1 MPTTPPEALV
11 PVRDAV
17 ALARQQRDDDR
28 ACRRA
33 LAAGSRS
40 FATAALLLP
49 RRLRR
54 STAAWYAFCRH
65 ADDVIDLGDDPGA
78 ALDQLHALLDRV
90 YAGRPAEVSLERAL
104 LRCVADHGIARA
116 VPDALLEGFAWD
128 ATGRIVADED
138 ALLAYAVRVAST
150 VGVAM
155 TAIMGV
161 RSRDALARA
170 CDLGVAM
177 QLTNIARDVG
187 EDARRGRVYLPQ
199 TWLAQAGLDRGAL
212 LADPRHSAAL
222 ASVVERTLALADRFY
237 HAAAPGIALLP
248 SDCRPAIAA
257 ARSIYAEIGRDLRA
271 HGCDAVSRRAHTR
284 AWRKLQLLLRAWLRP
299 VPSAAPAD
307 ADVLPQAR
315 ALVEAG
321 AAS

>member
-1 MPTTPPEALV
+1 M
-11 PVRDAV
+11 
-17 ALARQQRDDDR
+17 ARQQRDDDR

-54 STAAWYAFCRH
+54 ATAAWYAFCRH

-78 ALDQLHALLDRV
+78 ALIELHALLDRV
-90 YAGRPAEVSLERAL
+90 YAGRPAEVPLERAL
-104 LRCVADHGIARA
+104 ARCVGEHGIARA

-128 ATGRIVADED
+128 ATGRTVEDED

-187 EDARRGRVYLPQ
+187 EDARRGRVYLPN
-199 TWLAQAGLDRGAL
+199 TWLDEAGIDRAAL
-212 LADPRHSAAL
+212 LANPSHGPAL
-222 ASVVERTLALADRFY
+222 ASVVARTLTLADRFY
-237 HAAAPGIALLP
+237 DAAAPGIALLP
-248 SDCRPAIAA
+248 RDCRPAIAA
-257 ARSIYAEIGRDLRA
+257 ARSIYADIGRDLRE
-271 HGCDAVSRRAHTR
+271 HGCDAVGRRAHTS
-284 AWRKLQLLLRAWLRP
+284 AWRKLQLLARAWLRP
-299 VPSAAPAD
+299 LPVATAAD
-307 ADVLPQAR
+307 AEVLAQAR

-321 AAS
+321 AAP